1 MSVTEKTLIFFIYG
15 GECVLMF
22 LNNRSKFLVQTS
34 FSLMLV
40 EIDSNRIV
48 AKMFLTYTIITEK
61 SLIKQKKIA
70 SFVKDE
76 EEIVNFIK
84 LKTNNVEII
93 DIQIGKTLNPADLTS
108 LKVESMEGASLNDIK
123 KHIQNYA

>member
-1 MSVTEKTLIFFIYG
+1 
-15 GECVLMF
+15 MF

-108 LKVESMEGASLNDIK
+108 LKVESMEGASLNDKK

>member
-1 MSVTEKTLIFFIYG
+1 
-15 GECVLMF
+15 
-22 LNNRSKFLVQTS
+22 
-34 FSLMLV
+34 MLV

-84 LKTNNVEII
+84 
-93 DIQIGKTLNPADLTS
+93 
-108 LKVESMEGASLNDIK
+108 
-123 KHIQNYA
+123 